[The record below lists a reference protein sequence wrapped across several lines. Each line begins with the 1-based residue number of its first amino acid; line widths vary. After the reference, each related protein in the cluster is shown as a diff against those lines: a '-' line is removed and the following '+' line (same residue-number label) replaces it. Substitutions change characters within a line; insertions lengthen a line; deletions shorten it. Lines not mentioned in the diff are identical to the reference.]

1 MKKWYG
7 SLQNRLE
14 ENQMYVDEIKV
25 GTYATMYEY
34 SDRHA
39 YEVVEVKDQ
48 KHIKIRKLD
57 AKRIDDNGMSDSQH
71 YEYLSNE
78 NNPIEELEL
87 TKYGWKKVIRYN
99 IDLYN
104 KVKNRIGYV
113 LWDIDIINKVL
124 SGKEVKRSYKVNIS
138 FGIADEHFDYSF

>member
-48 KHIKIRKLD
+48 KHIKIRQLY
-57 AKRIDDNGMSDSQH
+57 AKIIDDNGMSDSQH

-87 TKYGWKKVIRYN
+87 TKYGWKKVFRYN

-104 KVKNRIGYV
+104 EVKNRIGYV

-124 SGKEVKRSYKVNIS
+124 SGKEVKRSYKVSIS

>member
-1 MKKWYG
+1 MTKLYG

-14 ENQMYVDEIKV
+14 ENEMYVDEIKV
-25 GTYATMYEY
+25 GTYATMYYY

-48 KHIKIRKLD
+48 KHVKIRKLD
-57 AKRIDDNGMSDSQH
+57 AKRIDNNGMSDSQH
-71 YEYLSNE
+71 YQYTSNE

-87 TKYGWKKVIRYN
+87 TKYGWKKVFRYN

-104 KVKNRIGYV
+104 EVKNKIGYV
-113 LWDIDIINKVL
+113 LWDIDIVNKVL
-124 SGKEVKRSYKVNIS
+124 SGKEVKRSYKVDIS